1 MARRDLSE
9 AVDVRAIR
17 RELGETYGLRGADE
31 QLVHL
36 ATRCVEQ
43 ERRIGALGARVRE
56 LAAAYADE
64 AARRARA
71 ERRAAVALSH
81 ASAGEE
87 LKLEAATLEVELE
100 GTRADLQGRLRA
112 HALALG
118 RATAAAAAERR
129 GAASELASQK
139 LLLEAAHAR
148 LADETRHRKSLAQTA
163 EVLRERLREAD
174 VREGAATT
182 NTMEAGKAA
191 ALGRQVHSLTRQL
204 RELHAQHA
212 LALEAARRELGEKL
226 DAAEGRTIHHLER
239 ARRNA
244 RGALTEG
251 LARKEIAIEVANAES
266 LCAHADAHKLR
277 AELARS
283 RAHSLLKADGLAA
296 LVNSS
301 NGLTIDLAQSERERE
316 RLLEREA
323 TLEARVAEL
332 DGAGLETFSQLQQ
345 GRSAL
350 LKSEQLNGMLTSQL
364 EHAQLL
370 AVKEV
375 ERAQEIAFKEI
386 SLKEIAL
393 KEVFSLKEVAEAAD
407 AKEREREAL
416 AAAALAPDLAAVAAA
431 AAADLEAEAEKEAE
445 HRTAHTAAEDVGL
458 GGRHLRTGKQLQSQ
472 LTHALAID
480 KDTYSPVIAAER
492 AALQSLGGRARA
504 AEEQARFIALRLG
517 GDPALSSSFPPS
529 PSAAAA
535 AVAAAPAEVVEE
547 RLERE
552 REGALQAQLHS
563 TETALRLLQRE
574 REKGREK
581 EREREE
587 AVWSERRSRAQLQQ
601 QWQAEKGQLQ
611 GQWQAEKWQLQ
622 QQRELDRGQLQKE
635 WEVEK
640 GHLQGQWE
648 AEKGQLQ
655 LQWQLQ
661 LQGQWK
667 AEKRQMQEEWT
678 GQWDAEK
685 ERLQRQWRAEQAQRE
700 FSWRASSQ
708 VAERAFA
715 EAQQGAAAE
724 AAALTDGHAAVAEGL
739 FALASLL
746 AAARAHASKRT
757 ENALSGSLP
766 DFFRTLPDSPFPA
779 TQPHSLDAALRLL
792 TSEAKTSSHAVQS
805 LAEHAV
811 QLERR
816 VLELGVLAT
825 VQTAAAE
832 AEAARTALLATEL
845 GRADMELAKTR
856 AEQRAQAGAAA
867 GVLQRVHALQHEWE
881 QAASVLRSGESG
893 AGRQQVA
900 KGARAREVFDSR
912 QPTPVRALPPR
923 PRLLGGADRALWD
936 EARGDDATLDA
947 AAGTGRGEQDARAA
961 GLLFPHHASS
971 VRAGTPQGTPVRRG
985 TPVRSEI

>member
-266 LCAHADAHKLR
+266 LCAHADAHK
-277 AELARS
+277 
-283 RAHSLLKADGLAA
+283 
-296 LVNSS
+296 
-301 NGLTIDLAQSERERE
+301 GLTIDLAQSERERE

-492 AALQSLGGRARA
+492 AALQSLGGRAR
-504 AEEQARFIALRLG
+504 I
-517 GDPALSSSFPPS
+517 
-529 PSAAAA
+529 
-535 AVAAAPAEVVEE
+535 
-547 RLERE
+547 
-552 REGALQAQLHS
+552 
-563 TETALRLLQRE
+563 
-574 REKGREK
+574 GRPK
-581 EREREE
+581 
-587 AVWSERRSRAQLQQ
+587 SR
-601 QWQAEKGQLQ
+601 
-611 GQWQAEKWQLQ
+611 
-622 QQRELDRGQLQKE
+622 
-635 WEVEK
+635 
-640 GHLQGQWE
+640 H
-648 AEKGQLQ
+648 
-655 LQWQLQ
+655 
-661 LQGQWK
+661 
-667 AEKRQMQEEWT
+667 
-678 GQWDAEK
+678 
-685 ERLQRQWRAEQAQRE
+685 
-700 FSWRASSQ
+700 
-708 VAERAFA
+708 
-715 EAQQGAAAE
+715 
-724 AAALTDGHAAVAEGL
+724 
-739 FALASLL
+739 
-746 AAARAHASKRT
+746 
-757 ENALSGSLP
+757 
-766 DFFRTLPDSPFPA
+766 DS
-779 TQPHSLDAALRLL
+779 
-792 TSEAKTSSHAVQS
+792 
-805 LAEHAV
+805 
-811 QLERR
+811 
-816 VLELGVLAT
+816 
-825 VQTAAAE
+825 
-832 AEAARTALLATEL
+832 
-845 GRADMELAKTR
+845 
-856 AEQRAQAGAAA
+856 
-867 GVLQRVHALQHEWE
+867 
-881 QAASVLRSGESG
+881 
-893 AGRQQVA
+893 
-900 KGARAREVFDSR
+900 
-912 QPTPVRALPPR
+912 
-923 PRLLGGADRALWD
+923 
-936 EARGDDATLDA
+936 
-947 AAGTGRGEQDARAA
+947 
-961 GLLFPHHASS
+961 
-971 VRAGTPQGTPVRRG
+971 
-985 TPVRSEI
+985 

>member
-386 SLKEIAL
+386 SLKAISCAL
-393 KEVFSLKEVAEAAD
+393 STSLTASNCACSSCDVSMPLSCSLFKSALRPCCSCEKVSKPAPSNSATRASRVASRSSNLSRSRSDWARSIVSPLLELTSAASPS
-407 AKEREREAL
+407 AFKSECALERANSARSLCASACAQSDSAL
-416 AAAALAPDLAAVAAA
+416 ATSIAISLRASPSVSAPLALRLARSRWCIVRPSAASSFSPNSRLAASSANACCACSSRSCLVSECTCLPSAAALPASIVFVVAAPSRTSASRSRSRSTSAVCASDLRWRVSSASRACA
-431 AAADLEAEAEKEAE
+431 A
-445 HRTAHTAAEDVGL
+445 
-458 GGRHLRTGKQLQSQ
+458 
-472 LTHALAID
+472 
-480 KDTYSPVIAAER
+480 
-492 AALQSLGGRARA
+492 
-504 AEEQARFIALRLG
+504 
-517 GDPALSSSFPPS
+517 SSSNFWLASSDAAPRR
-529 PSAAAA
+529 SAAAA
-535 AVAAAPAEVVEE
+535 AVARPSASACARSRPCRSARVPSSSTSSVAASSLSSSPADAW
-547 RLERE
+547 LS
-552 REGALQAQLHS
+552 A
-563 TETALRLLQRE
+563 TA
-574 REKGREK
+574 
-581 EREREE
+581 
-587 AVWSERRSRAQLQQ
+587 ARRS
-601 QWQAEKGQLQ
+601 
-611 GQWQAEKWQLQ
+611 
-622 QQRELDRGQLQKE
+622 
-635 WEVEK
+635 
-640 GHLQGQWE
+640 
-648 AEKGQLQ
+648 
-655 LQWQLQ
+655 
-661 LQGQWK
+661 
-667 AEKRQMQEEWT
+667 
-678 GQWDAEK
+678 
-685 ERLQRQWRAEQAQRE
+685 
-700 FSWRASSQ
+700 
-708 VAERAFA
+708 
-715 EAQQGAAAE
+715 
-724 AAALTDGHAAVAEGL
+724 
-739 FALASLL
+739 
-746 AAARAHASKRT
+746 
-757 ENALSGSLP
+757 
-766 DFFRTLPDSPFPA
+766 
-779 TQPHSLDAALRLL
+779 
-792 TSEAKTSSHAVQS
+792 
-805 LAEHAV
+805 
-811 QLERR
+811 
-816 VLELGVLAT
+816 
-825 VQTAAAE
+825 
-832 AEAARTALLATEL
+832 
-845 GRADMELAKTR
+845 
-856 AEQRAQAGAAA
+856 
-867 GVLQRVHALQHEWE
+867 
-881 QAASVLRSGESG
+881 
-893 AGRQQVA
+893 
-900 KGARAREVFDSR
+900 ARARLAASS
-912 QPTPVRALPPR
+912 AY
-923 PRLLGGADRALWD
+923 
-936 EARGDDATLDA
+936 A
-947 AAGTGRGEQDARAA
+947 AASSRTRAPSAPMRRSCSTQRVARCTSCSSAPRSPYVSPSSRRMA
-961 GLLFPHHASS
+961 RTSTASLRS
-971 VRAGTPQGTPVRRG
+971 RLAIPRQG
-985 TPVRSEI
+985 